1 MLAGLVFC
9 TVIAQA
15 QESKLPISTQELIK
29 KLDVQAQ
36 RSEKQLQE
44 LLTAAD
50 TSETSSMGVVI
61 SRSGTVPRSRARGTL
76 ALSATPVPMIDF
88 ELQPDATTRVIDR
101 NEMTG
106 LILTGKWI
114 VDYAKMIK
122 LMPEY
127 EKTLASYKSQAEI
140 QKQLLTELEGV
151 IVLKDKRI
159 EILTE
164 IDDSRKARGDLY
176 KNIAEIQEDSW
187 YEKLFRKIAFPLG
200 LTIGAYL
207 GVKIAQNN

>member
-1 MLAGLVFC
+1 MVLLVMGLVFC

-15 QESKLPISTQELIK
+15 QESKLPISTQELLK
-29 KLDVQAQ
+29 KLEVQSQ

-44 LLTAAD
+44 VLTAVD
-50 TSETSSMGVVI
+50 TSETSSMDVVI
-61 SRSGTVPRSRARGTL
+61 SRSGTSLLREAAALRVPAVRR
-76 ALSATPVPMIDF
+76 IDI
-88 ELQPDATTRVIDR
+88 ELRPDATIRVIDSNKR
-101 NEMTG
+101 TG

-140 QKQLLTELEGV
+140 QKQLVTELEG
-151 IVLKDKRI
+151 IIGLKDKKI
-159 EILTE
+159 EILNE

-176 KNIAEIQEDSW
+176 KNIAEIKETPW
-187 YEKLFRKIAFPLG
+187 HEKLFRKLAFPLG

-207 GVKIAQNN
+207 GVKIAENN

>member
-1 MLAGLVFC
+1 MGLVFC

-15 QESKLPISTQELIK
+15 QESKLPISTQELLK
-29 KLDVQAQ
+29 KLEVQAQ
-36 RSEKQLQE
+36 RSEKQLQAVF
-44 LLTAAD
+44 TAAD
-50 TSETSSMGVVI
+50 TSETSSMSIVI
-61 SRSGTVPRSRARGTL
+61 DHSGTLPRSRVRGAL
-76 ALSATPVPMIDF
+76 ALSASAVPMINI

-114 VDYAKMIK
+114 VDYAKMIR

-140 QKQLLTELEGV
+140 KQQMITELEGI
-151 IVLKDKRI
+151 IVLKDKKI
-159 EILTE
+159 EILNE

-176 KNIAEIQEDSW
+176 KNIAEIQETPW
-187 YEKLFRKIAFPLG
+187 HEKLFRKIAFPLG